1 LSPHDFSKRLKIW
14 NFGKM
19 KKFRLDEYMWNNK
32 ENFEKKY
39 FSASGNFFRLTNNGP
54 LSVKALMHRGLLYGY
69 WFLVGNLIHDYW
81 KNYACNMQISNNF
94 MYYFSSSMIFFYGT
108 SYLNFQIF
116 GKKSLNFIISRN
128 IIEDIH
134 YVMHKCTWDT
144 NQINRISVKNR
155 KYYLLLL
162 FGC

>member
-1 LSPHDFSKRLKIW
+1 MII
-14 NFGKM
+14 GKN
-19 KKFRLDEYMWNNK
+19 RVSS
-32 ENFEKKY
+32 
-39 FSASGNFFRLTNNGP
+39 FSAMFIVIFVQYATFCPYAASSYYISIWLILTN
-54 LSVKALMHRGLLYGY
+54 
-69 WFLVGNLIHDYW
+69 
-81 KNYACNMQISNNF
+81 ACNAQISNNL
-94 MYYFSSSMIFFYGT
+94 MYYFSSSMIFFYDT

-144 NQINRISVKNR
+144 NQIIRISVKNR